1 MYRVTRRSGLASM
14 GSWKAIPQDAQ
25 GEIQVEYYEKFIVR
39 KRGEALEQ
47 AAQGGGRV
55 TLSGGVDV
63 ALRGMV

>member
-1 MYRVTRRSGLASM
+1 M